1 MMVPETH
8 KPKICRVPNASTKQ
22 TVCDLRASND
32 QIHGR
37 FLRGQ

>member
-1 MMVPETH
+1 MTVSETH
-8 KPKICRVPNASTKQ
+8 KPKIFRVPNTSTKQ
-22 TVCDLRASND
+22 TVCDLGASND